1 MFFYAIMDVGLFLI
15 LNLLKVRDDVVLTI
29 DIGNTNMNV
38 GLFDD
43 ETLTMSARFSTERR
57 KTDDQ
62 FAMDFCN
69 LFSMYHIAP
78 TDIAGGI
85 ISSVVPEITAPVQ
98 RAIEKLIC
106 NKVLVLGPGVKT
118 GLNIL
123 IDNPAQL
130 GADLAAGAVGAVAQ
144 YPLPAFVVDL
154 GTATKIYAVDKSKGF
169 RGCMIAPGIAISL
182 EALTDR
188 SSLLPTINLEP
199 PKKACGTNSVESMQS
214 GIILGTAAMID
225 GLLDRFT
232 DELGTPASVIAT
244 GGLSSFI
251 APVCKHKLQLD
262 PNLILTG
269 LRTIYEKNQ

>member
-1 MFFYAIMDVGLFLI
+1 
-15 LNLLKVRDDVVLTI
+15 
-29 DIGNTNMNV
+29 MNV

-188 SSLLPTINLEP
+188 SSLSPTINLEP

-251 APVCKHKLQLD
+251 SPVCKHKLQLD

>member
-1 MFFYAIMDVGLFLI
+1 
-15 LNLLKVRDDVVLTI
+15 
-29 DIGNTNMNV
+29 MNV
-38 GLFDD
+38 GLFDGA
-43 ETLTMSARFSTERR
+43 TLTMSARFSTERR

-69 LFSMYHIAP
+69 LFSMYHITP

-130 GADLAAGAVGAVAQ
+130 GADLAAGAVGAAAQ

-154 GTATKIYAVDKSKGF
+154 GTATKIYAVDKTKSF

-251 APVCKHKLQLD
+251 APVCKHQLQLD

-269 LRTIYEKNQ
+269 LRTIYNKNQ

>member
-1 MFFYAIMDVGLFLI
+1 MFFYAILNVGLFLI
-15 LNLLKVRDDVVLTI
+15 LNHLKVRDDVVLTI

-62 FAMDFCN
+62 FAMDFSN
-69 LFSMYHIAP
+69 LFSMYHISP
-78 TDIAGGI
+78 TNIAGGI

-98 RAIEKLIC
+98 RAVEKLIC

-130 GADLAAGAVGAVAQ
+130 GADLAAGAVGAAAQ

-154 GTATKIYAVDKSKGF
+154 GTATKIYAVDKNKSF

-251 APVCKHKLQLD
+251 SPVCKHKLQLD